1 MRLRVETFLAVL
13 FVCRIQRGVAAGV
26 EGGAALGLHG
36 RGEAVLEDS
45 LALCLINSCAV
56 LGEGGHYTGGAPL
69 ITFPP
74 SRPTDLA

>member
-1 MRLRVETFLAVL
+1 MFLAVL
-13 FVCRIQRGVAAGV
+13 LVGSVQGGVAARV

-56 LGEGGHYTGGAPL
+56 LGEGGHYTGAVSL

>member
-1 MRLRVETFLAVL
+1 MFLAVL
-13 FVCRIQRGVAAGV
+13 LVGSVQGGVAARV

-56 LGEGGHYTGGAPL
+56 LGEGGHYTGA
-69 ITFPP
+69 INNFPSLP
-74 SRPTDLA
+74 SN

>member
-1 MRLRVETFLAVL
+1 MFLAVL
-13 FVCRIQRGVAAGV
+13 LVGSVQGGVAARV

-56 LGEGGHYTGGAPL
+56 L
-69 ITFPP
+69 
-74 SRPTDLA
+74 